1 MRNWKSTNG
10 ISLRQIAKEL
20 GVSHTLLSL
29 WRQGKRKLA
38 PQLEIGYKN
47 NEGVRA
53 TSRKLVD
60 LDLKI
65 GAGRGNRTHTPITG
79 QRILSSLLGVH
90 QCTPQSTQVLAA

>member
-1 MRNWKSTNG
+1 MRNWNNTSG

-47 NEGVRA
+47 SERVRG
-53 TSRKLVD
+53 TSRKLID
-60 LDLKI
+60 LDLEI

-79 QRILSSLLGVH
+79 QRILSSLLGVR
-90 QCTPQSTQVLAA
+90 QRPPQSAQVLAA